1 MRTSE
6 VKKKRYELSRE
17 ECAALRKAIEVLEQI
32 ENDEELAEAI
42 RCDCC
47 ACTCTD
53 VEEAKD
59 FIQTILNLNETDIDL
74 C

>member
-6 VKKKRYELSRE
+6 VKKKRYSLSGE
-17 ECAALRKAIEVLEQI
+17 EIAALRVVDRLLDQI

-42 RCDCC
+42 HCDCC
-47 ACTCTD
+47 ACTD
-53 VEEAKD
+53 AEEAKD

>member
-17 ECAALRKAIEVLEQI
+17 EHEALRKAIEVLEQI
-32 ENDEELAEAI
+32 ENDEELAEVI
-42 RCDCC
+42 SWECC
-47 ACTCTD
+47 ASADTEGTK
-53 VEEAKD
+53 E
-59 FIQTILNLNETDIDL
+59 FLQTILNLNETDIDL

>member
-1 MRTSE
+1 MRTNE
-6 VKKKRYELSRE
+6 VKQRRYSLSGE
-17 ECAALRKAIEVLEQI
+17 EIAALRVVDRLLGQI

-42 RCDCC
+42 RCECC
-47 ACTCTD
+47 VRAD
-53 VEEAKD
+53 AEEVKD

>member
-17 ECAALRKAIEVLEQI
+17 EYVALRKTIEVLEQI

-47 ACTCTD
+47 AGTD

-59 FIQTILNLNETDIDL
+59 FIQTILNLNKTDIDL